1 MTVMISGDQLRTLL
15 LGTKVDRATAAL
27 PATATGALFN
37 VTGGRVMI
45 TSIVGEVTTA
55 IQAQANAIKLVATP
69 SGSGSVNDLSGTV
82 ESNALGVG
90 GLLGITGLAADAMV
104 KSTGGG
110 VSNLRN
116 PIVAAVGAI
125 GLNTAATN
133 TGSIKW
139 SLTYIPLDNG
149 ASVAAA

>member
-1 MTVMISGDQLRTLL
+1 MSTLLQGDQQRALL
-15 LGTKVDRATAAL
+15 LGTKVDRATATL
-27 PATATGALFN
+27 PATATGSLFT
-37 VTGGRVMI
+37 VAGGRVLV

-55 IQAQANAIKLVATP
+55 IQAQANAVKLVATP
-69 SGSGSVNDLSGTV
+69 TTGSVNDLSGTV
-82 ESNALGVG
+82 DVNALGVG
-90 GLLGITGLAADAMV
+90 GLLGATGLAGDALV

-116 PIVAAVGAI
+116 PVIVAIGAI

-133 TGSIKW
+133 TGSVKW

-149 ASVAAA
+149 ASVTAA